1 MSRRVKMPEITD
13 DIIKARHKEFD
24 EHIRVV
30 LTELSSKAT
39 KPDLTRIREAF
50 AAKKLPTVR
59 KGR

>member
-1 MSRRVKMPEITD
+1 MPEITD

-30 LTELSSKAT
+30 LTELRSKAT